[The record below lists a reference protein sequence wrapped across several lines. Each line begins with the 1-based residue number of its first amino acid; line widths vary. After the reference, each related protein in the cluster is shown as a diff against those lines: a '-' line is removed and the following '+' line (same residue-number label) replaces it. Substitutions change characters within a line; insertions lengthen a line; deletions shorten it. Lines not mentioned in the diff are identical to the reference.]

1 MTKTFGRTLTLAL
14 LSVSLAAAVVV
25 GINARHGGVAIQAHT
40 VGMLLQGSADG
51 DEVAAAPDDEG
62 DKTAACGE
70 RDCPVPKQELA
81 LARIDQE
88 FASARI
94 AAPQL
99 QPQESKS
106 FTALGDDIQPKSKD

>member
-1 MTKTFGRTLTLAL
+1 MTTTFGRTLTLAL

-25 GINARHGGVAIQAHT
+25 GINAGHDGVAIPGHT
-40 VGMLLQGSADG
+40 DGMLLQGSADG

-94 AAPQL
+94 TAP